1 MTEHVRLNVAD
12 GGEILSEQDAR
23 DVLIDVGTT
32 HPDAAA
38 FSQRPDEHL
47 AIVGILQRIL
57 AGKGRSVLATRPMSS
72 KKALSISATVH
83 RKDVCA
89 WPKS

>member
-1 MTEHVRLNVAD
+1 M
-12 GGEILSEQDAR
+12 SEQDAR

-38 FSQRPDEHL
+38 FSQRPDE
-47 AIVGILQRIL
+47 GILERIL
-57 AGKGRSVLATRPMSS
+57 AGKGRPILARPMSS
-72 KKALSISATVH
+72 KKALSISATAH

>member
-1 MTEHVRLNVAD
+1 MTE
-12 GGEILSEQDAR
+12 QDVR

-32 HPDAAA
+32 YTDAAA

-47 AIVGILQRIL
+47 AVVGILQRIL
-57 AGKGRSVLATRPMSS
+57 AGKGRPVLATRPMSS
-72 KKALSISATVH
+72 KKALSISATAH